1 MDEPGAAGVRDEPDP
16 DEPGDEGG
24 LIGCDPHVA
33 REREREAGARHRA
46 VDRREDGFLER
57 PDRADVRVV
66 RLLERLADAAR
77 KLAELLEILPRA
89 EPAAGSGD
97 HDGPHLRIRRLAER
111 PVERIVQR
119 TVERVVDVGPVQGDR

>member
-1 MDEPGAAGVRDEPDP
+1 MDEPGAAGVGHEPDP

-46 VDRREDGFLER
+46 IDRRKDRFLER
-57 PDRADVRVV
+57 PNRPDIRVV

-77 KLAELLEILPRA
+77 KLAEPLRSCPEQNPR
-89 EPAAGSGD
+89 PAPVITTARTSG
-97 HDGPHLRIRRLAER
+97 IRRLRER
-111 PVERIVQR
+111 TRR
-119 TVERVVDVGPVQGDR
+119 ASCSARLNAL